1 MSLRTSFYPK
11 NYGDCNDS
19 SIHLDVRLPGFGI
32 DFGNYF
38 YGPDIEARIYAFI
51 LYKENSA
58 IQVCLV
64 LHTYLSHVV
73 EISVFFGYFL
83 NIFKTLD

>member
-1 MSLRTSFYPK
+1 MTVLFID
-11 NYGDCNDS
+11 G
-19 SIHLDVRLPGFGI
+19 RLPGFGI

-38 YGPDIEARIYAFI
+38 FVPDIEARIYAFI

-64 LHTYLSHVV
+64 LRTYLSPVV
-73 EISVFFGYFL
+73 KISVRFEYFL
-83 NIFKTLD
+83 GIFKSILIL